1 LVPYYQKQKLQI
13 LEPHPLTGVRLIHYA
28 FFMIP
33 APIPQNEQERLK
45 KLYSY
50 GILDTEDEK
59 EFDDLVQL
67 VASICGTPMANI
79 SLVDKDRQWFKAVHN
94 LERRETSRNIAFC
107 AHTILQDDIF
117 LVPNAL
123 ADERFLD
130 NPLVLEN
137 PGVKFYAGM
146 PLKTPEG
153 YNIGSLCALD
163 SVPRELSEEQKN
175 AMRILASHVINMFE
189 LKVKTR
195 LIEEQKLQLEHLS
208 QQKSRLL
215 SILAHDLRSPLA
227 SLSDLLTYLQTEQL
241 EPQEQ
246 ELVLKDIKQLIGSSN
261 YLIENVMNWAGR
273 KPGDDEFKK
282 EPIELQALFQ
292 EIIHSMKYE
301 LERKGNQCNLEIDQP
316 LLLHSDA
323 NIILFILR
331 NILLNA
337 NKFTSQGSIT
347 LKAAETE
354 KRIQITLE
362 DTGVGM
368 TSEKVK
374 NLFDWDNRSKS
385 LGTAGERGSGVALLF
400 CYDFIRRMGGMLRV
414 ESKKNQ
420 GSRFIIELPQG

>member
-1 LVPYYQKQKLQI
+1 M
-13 LEPHPLTGVRLIHYA
+13 TGVKEIDYA
-28 FFMIP
+28 EGMLS
-33 APIPQNEQERLK
+33 APIPPNEQERLK

-94 LERRETSRNIAFC
+94 IDRRETARNIAFC
-107 AHTILQDDIF
+107 AHTILQDDLFI
-117 LVPNAL
+117 VPDAI
-123 ADERFLD
+123 ADQRFVD
-130 NPLVLEN
+130 NPLVTEN

-163 SVPRELSEEQKN
+163 SVPRELTDEQKN
-175 AMRILASHVINMFE
+175 ALRILSSHVINMLE

-195 LIEEQKLQLEHLS
+195 LIEEQKHQLELMS

-227 SLSDLLTYLQTEQL
+227 SLSDLLTYLQTEVL
-241 EPQEQ
+241 EPDQQEM
-246 ELVLKDIKQLIGSSN
+246 VLQDIKQLIGSSY

-282 EPIELQALFQ
+282 ESIDLGALSQ
-292 EIIHSMKYE
+292 EISDSMKYE
-301 LERKGNQCNLEIDQP
+301 LERKSNQLIINLEKPIN
-316 LLLHSDA
+316 LESDT
-323 NIILFILR
+323 NIIVFILR
-331 NILLNA
+331 NILINA

-347 LKAAETE
+347 LTGSETSGTITIT
-354 KRIQITLE
+354 IQ

-368 TSEKVK
+368 TPDQVT

-400 CYDFIRRMGGMLRV
+400 CYDFLRRMGGRLDV
-414 ESKKNQ
+414 ESKKHR
-420 GSRFIIELPQG
+420 GSSFIITLPQG